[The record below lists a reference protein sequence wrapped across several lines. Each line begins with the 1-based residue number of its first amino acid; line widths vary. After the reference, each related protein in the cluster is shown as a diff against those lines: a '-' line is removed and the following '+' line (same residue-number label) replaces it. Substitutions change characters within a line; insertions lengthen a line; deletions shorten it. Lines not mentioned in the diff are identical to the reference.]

1 MGNCSWWEIG
11 KKNESEKVACVI
23 LYGKPNTP
31 HLITKK
37 QAPSIFQ
44 NGNPRS
50 SIPHANAGENKSGSE
65 GKLKQS
71 V

>member
-37 QAPSIFQ
+37 QVPSIFQ
-44 NGNPRS
+44 NGNP
-50 SIPHANAGENKSGSE
+50 
-65 GKLKQS
+65 
-71 V
+71 